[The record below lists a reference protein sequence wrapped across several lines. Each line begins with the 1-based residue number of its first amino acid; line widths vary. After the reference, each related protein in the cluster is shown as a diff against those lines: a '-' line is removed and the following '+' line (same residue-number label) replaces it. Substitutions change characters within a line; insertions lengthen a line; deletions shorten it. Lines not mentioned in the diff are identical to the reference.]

1 MRMKFS
7 VCICM
12 LLIGS
17 FFCQASVA
25 GQSTTQPKSD
35 PKAAEKESKRKQKEF
50 GSSLKRLKWNPIT
63 REATESAPV
72 TKTTDDE
79 DDVIRVDTS
88 LIAWDVL
95 VVDKAGN
102 PVQGLK
108 QEDFAI
114 AEEGIPQEVGHF
126 LLGDS
131 QNVGRSIVLIID
143 YSGSQYR
150 FLHNS
155 VDAAKVLVD
164 QLQPLDKMAIVTDDI
179 ELILDFTTDKKKLKS
194 KLESLIDRTK
204 QGPAFF
210 GFGRTAQ
217 FGKSQQYSALIAT
230 LNEMF
235 TEADKRPIVVFQ
247 TDGDEIYRLR
257 NPVLQASIPPDLP
270 EEARNAVSEQLQL
283 RQRWYDERRT
293 EFSLADVYRTAEK
306 SRATIYTVIPGI
318 QLVGRTPEDQQKLV
332 RFDVEKTLTERMAQ
346 LDKGRADRLRK
357 EYEERWRP
365 LSDENIKAS
374 TRQQYLTQFALAAV
388 AGRTGGWTD
397 FLERPEQ
404 ASSIYQR
411 IFSDINQRYIIGY
424 YPSNKERDGKRR
436 RISVEVKGHPEY
448 TILGRKSYYA
458 PLDSQ

>member
-1 MRMKFS
+1 MF
-7 VCICM
+7 
-12 LLIGS
+12 LAAL
-17 FFCQASVA
+17 FCAHGVA
-25 GQSTTQPKSD
+25 GQSSSEPKPD
-35 PKAAEKESKRKQKEF
+35 TKAAEKESKRKQKEF

-63 REATESAPV
+63 RETSENKPV
-72 TKTTDDE
+72 TKSTEDE
-79 DDVIRVDTS
+79 EDVIRVDTS

-95 VVDKAGN
+95 VVDKSGN

-114 AEEGIPQEVGHF
+114 AEEGIPQDIGHF

-150 FLHNS
+150 YLRNS

-164 QLQPLDKMAIVTDDI
+164 QLQPLDKMAIATDDI

-204 QGPAFF
+204 QGPVFF
-210 GFGRTAQ
+210 GFGRNAQ

-235 TEADKRPIVVFQ
+235 TDADKRPIVVFQ

-257 NPVLQASIPPDLP
+257 DPVLQASIPPDLP
-270 EEARNAVSEQLQL
+270 EQTRATMTEQLQL
-283 RQRWYDERRT
+283 RQRWFDERRT

-332 RFDVEKTLTERMAQ
+332 RFDVEKTLKERMAQ
-346 LDKGRADRLRK
+346 LDRGNGDRFRK

-365 LSDENIKAS
+365 LSDENIKA
-374 TRQQYLTQFALAAV
+374 TTKQQYLQQFALAAV

-424 YPSNKERDGKRR
+424 YPSNKVRDGKRR
-436 RISVEVKGHPEY
+436 RINVEVKGHPEY
-448 TILGRKSYYA
+448 TVLGRKSYYA

>member
-1 MRMKFS
+1 MRMKLSAYFC
-7 VCICM
+7 V
-12 LLIGS
+12 LLLVLSYADKI
-17 FFCQASVA
+17 AS
-25 GQSTTQPKSD
+25 QTNSEPKPD

-63 REATESAPV
+63 REASETASVAKSTE
-72 TKTTDDE
+72 DE
-79 DDVIRVDTS
+79 EDVIRVDTS

-131 QNVGRSIVLIID
+131 KNVGRSIVLIID

-150 FLHNS
+150 FLRNS

-204 QGPAFF
+204 QGPVFF
-210 GFGRTAQ
+210 GFGKTAQ

-235 TEADKRPIVVFQ
+235 TDADKRPIVVFQ

-257 NPVLQASIPPDLP
+257 DPVITPSIPPDLP
-270 EEARNAVSEQLQL
+270 EESRTLLLEQSQV
-283 RQRWYDERRT
+283 RQRWFDERRT

-306 SRATIYTVIPGI
+306 SRATIYTVIPGM

-332 RFDVEKTLTERMAQ
+332 RIDAEKALNERMAQ
-346 LDKGRADRLRK
+346 LDKKRAERLRQ
-357 EYEERWRP
+357 EYEARWRP
-365 LSDENIKAS
+365 FADENIKA
-374 TRQQYLTQFALAAV
+374 TTKQQYLTQFALAAV

-404 ASSIYQR
+404 ASSIYER

-436 RISVEVKGHPEY
+436 SIKVEVRNHPEY